1 MNKPLVGYEEFV
13 RSKGKKAETTP
24 LPPTIGSEVSVD
36 HSLPGE
42 APKEETKESI
52 QQKIGVL
59 RKIFEED
66 LEAFG
71 KFFFPHHLSLD
82 TPRFHRELYD
92 ILERMPRR
100 LAIAAPRGHAKS
112 TIFDLVYLC
121 WLIVHKKTRFTLLI
135 SDTYSQSNLFLETI
149 KAEFESNERLRI
161 FYGDLVTEK
170 WSEDEIVLAPKTPL
184 FKNKPKG
191 SDQGGVMVKAL
202 GANMKVRG
210 LKYRNFRPDM
220 VVVDDL
226 ENDEMVESK
235 ERRDK
240 LSRWFNG
247 ALIPSLA
254 PEGRIVI
261 IGTILHYDSLLNN
274 LLDEKRYPGWEKR
287 LYRAITDGQ
296 ALWPEHLN
304 LSQLEQI
311 KQNYLREGQGF
322 LFYQEYMNDPVSDEF
337 RKFKFEKLKYFDP
350 KEQEGKL
357 MNVYLTIDRAYSLD
371 KTADYTAFMVVG
383 IDSDNRWYILHAE
396 RTRIQE
402 KELIDK
408 IFDLKTFFNPI
419 KVGIEQKSYIYTLK
433 PTLDSEMQRRNQF
446 FIIEELKDLGRSKS
460 LRIEALL
467 PRYTAGAIFFQ
478 KTQEDL
484 IDELTTFPKGTH
496 DDLIDALAYITS
508 FAAAPY
514 NRAGTDEYYATYGTS
529 YRARKVR

>member
-1 MNKPLVGYEEFV
+1 MENIVENIEKDETNGLNKPNKEEALQ
-13 RSKGKKAETTP
+13 R
-24 LPPTIGSEVSVD
+24 VSV
-36 HSLPGE
+36 L
-42 APKEETKESI
+42 K
-52 QQKIGVL
+52 
-59 RKIFEED
+59 KIFEKD
-66 LEAFG
+66 LELFG

-82 TPRFHRELYD
+82 TPRFHQELYD
-92 ILERMPRR
+92 ILEKNPRR

-112 TIFDLVYLC
+112 TIFDLVYLT

-135 SDTYSQSNLFLETI
+135 SDTYSQSNLFLETL
-149 KAEFESNERLRI
+149 KAEFESNERLRA

-170 WSEDEIVLAPKTPL
+170 WSEDEIVLAPKTPK
-184 FKNKPKG
+184 FKKKTG

-226 ENDEMVESK
+226 ENDEMVESR

-274 LLDEKRYPGWEKR
+274 LLDEKRYPGWEKK
-287 LYRAITDGQ
+287 LYRAINNGQ

-304 LSQLEQI
+304 LSQLESI

-350 KEQEGKL
+350 KEQEGKT
-357 MNVYLTIDRAYSLD
+357 MNVYLTIDRAYAMD
-371 KTADYTAFMVVG
+371 KTADYTAFVVVG
-383 IDSDNRWYILHAE
+383 VDNDNRWYVLHAE
-396 RTRIQE
+396 RVRISE
-402 KELIDK
+402 KDLIDK
-408 IFDLKTFFNPI
+408 IFDLKSFYSPI
-419 KVGIEQKSYIYTLK
+419 KVGIEQKSYLYTLK

-446 FIIEELKDLGRSKS
+446 FVIQELKDLGRSKA

-467 PRYTAGAIFFQ
+467 PRYEAGAIFLKKGQ
-478 KTQEDL
+478 DEL
-484 IDELTTFPKGTH
+484 VDELTTFPKGTH
-496 DDLIDALAYITS
+496 DDLIDALAYTTTL
-508 FAAAPY
+508 ATAPY
-514 NRAGTDEYYATYGTS
+514 QHASNDSYYGQFGTA
-529 YRARKVR
+529 YRARKIR